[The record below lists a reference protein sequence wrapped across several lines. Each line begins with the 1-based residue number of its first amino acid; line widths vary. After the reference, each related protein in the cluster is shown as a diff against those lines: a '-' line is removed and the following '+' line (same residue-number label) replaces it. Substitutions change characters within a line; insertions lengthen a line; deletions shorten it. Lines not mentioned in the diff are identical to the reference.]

1 LEALAFG
8 LSLEAEGYN
17 IVVAGPPS
25 SGRNTAVQA
34 PVKGAASAKPPAPD
48 WCYLYNFADPYR
60 PKAVS
65 MRTGLGGDLRRGMG
79 HLIEVCR
86 TAVPK
91 TFDDESYHERHR
103 QALEHLG
110 EEREGKLAALRR
122 TADEQGFVVQ
132 VTPMGFVSVPL
143 GEDGSPMPPEAF
155 NKLAEEERTA
165 FDDRGRV
172 VQDAIGVTVR
182 EMRRLEA
189 EERQVVEAL
198 GKNVVQYVV
207 RPVLD
212 DLRERFTEP
221 ALLRHF
227 DEVEADLLDNV
238 ESLRTSQRPVASNAG
253 PGAAE
258 AAHEEIERF
267 FQRYEVN
274 VFVTHG
280 DAAPTGAPVVDERQP
295 TYYNLFGRLD
305 YQPRFGSMTTN
316 FTMIRAGA
324 VHMANGGYLILQV
337 QDLLNDPRSWMK
349 LKRSMKN
356 REVRVEDSGEM
367 TSMQPMVHLVPEP
380 IPLDVKVVLVGPPM
394 TFSLL
399 EAMDADF
406 SDLFKIRAEF
416 QPDAPL
422 GPATIHSYASFVRL
436 SCEETGLRPFGRGA
450 LEEVL
455 RYGSRLAGRQDRL
468 SNRYGLIRDLCAEAN
483 QHAADVEAVEV
494 EGDHV
499 RAALQAMA
507 RRSGLVPDRLRRMIA
522 EGTLHIETT
531 GAVVGQVNGLAVYQ
545 VGSRAFGTPTRITC
559 RTGAGSLGVVA
570 IEREVERSGAIHSKG
585 VLVLSG
591 YLMGT
596 FGRSHPLSF
605 SASVTFEQSYDE
617 VDGDSA
623 SSAEL
628 YAILT
633 SLARVPMR
641 QDIAVTGSVDQFGNV
656 QPVGGVTEK
665 VEGFFDVCRAIGL
678 SGSQG
683 VVIPKSNEVNLTLR
697 DEVARAVAAGEF
709 HVWSVSRVEEGLEL
723 LTGVAA
729 GERAAA
735 DASGEDGVFAAG
747 TIFARVEERLAAMRE
762 AATPGGAMLPGRGVG
777 EDPTAA
783 G

>member
-1 LEALAFG
+1 
-8 LSLEAEGYN
+8 
-17 IVVAGPPS
+17 
-25 SGRNTAVQA
+25 
-34 PVKGAASAKPPAPD
+34 
-48 WCYLYNFADPYR
+48 
-60 PKAVS
+60 
-65 MRTGLGGDLRRGMG
+65 M
-79 HLIEVCR
+79 
-86 TAVPK
+86 
-91 TFDDESYHERHR
+91 
-103 QALEHLG
+103 
-110 EEREGKLAALRR
+110 
-122 TADEQGFVVQ
+122 
-132 VTPMGFVSVPL
+132 
-143 GEDGSPMPPEAF
+143 
-155 NKLAEEERTA
+155 
-165 FDDRGRV
+165 
-172 VQDAIGVTVR
+172 
-182 EMRRLEA
+182 
-189 EERQVVEAL
+189 
-198 GKNVVQYVV
+198 
-207 RPVLD
+207 
-212 DLRERFTEP
+212 
-221 ALLRHF
+221 
-227 DEVEADLLDNV
+227 
-238 ESLRTSQRPVASNAG
+238 
-253 PGAAE
+253 
-258 AAHEEIERF
+258 
-267 FQRYEVN
+267 
-274 VFVTHG
+274 
-280 DAAPTGAPVVDERQP
+280 VDERQP

-356 REVRVEDSGEM
+356 RQVRVEDSGDM
-367 TSMQPMVHLVPEP
+367 PSMQPMVHLVPEP

-399 EAMDADF
+399 EAIDADF

-416 QPDAPL
+416 QPDTPL
-422 GPATIHSYASFVRL
+422 GPVTIHSYASFVRL
-436 SCEETGLRPFGRGA
+436 GCDEAGLRPFQRGA

-468 SNRYGLIRDLCAEAN
+468 SNRYGLIRDLCEEAN
-483 QHAADVEAVEV
+483 QHAADADSPEV
-494 EGDHV
+494 EGEHV
-499 RAALQAMA
+499 RAALQAMV
-507 RRSGLVPDRLRRMIA
+507 RRSDLVPDRLRRMIA

-531 GAVVGQVNGLAVYQ
+531 GSVVGQVNGLAVYQ

-570 IEREVERSGAIHSKG
+570 IEREVERSGAIHTKG

-605 SASVTFEQSYDE
+605 SASVTFEQSYEE

-665 VEGFFDVCRAIGL
+665 VEGFFDVCQAIGL

-683 VVIPKSNEVNLTLR
+683 VVIPKANEVNLTLR
-697 DEVARAVAAGEF
+697 DEVAQAVAAGQF

-723 LTGVAA
+723 LTGISA
-729 GERAAA
+729 GERSEPG
-735 DASGEDGVFAAG
+735 DSGDSGEDGAFAAG
-747 TIFARVEERLAAMRE
+747 TIFGRVEARLNAMRE
-762 AATPGGAMLPGRGVG
+762 AATPAGPMGLGFGVG
-777 EDPTAA
+777 EDPRAA
-783 G
+783 GG